1 MKEMGFYLCAG
12 RSALREAAR
21 REIKN
26 LQWSRVLETTAGYS
40 LELSTYLHR
49 IRFDGSVRP
58 DLATL
63 RAIHRAHQYAI
74 PFENLDV
81 LLRRPVVLDP
91 EASYE
96 KIVRRRRG
104 GWCYEMNG
112 VMGWALKEIGF
123 EAMRISAGVMRAL
136 AGDAQLGN
144 HLCLL
149 VRLDQPYLV
158 DVGFGGSLAE
168 PLPLSASQREDRP
181 YRLGLS
187 EVGDSYWRFT
197 EIAHG
202 DGDAFSFDFRA
213 APADEALLARKC
225 RFLQT
230 DQASPFVQNLV
241 IQRRTA
247 DTHLS
252 LRGRVLSTI
261 HSTRVDRKLLNS
273 ADELVATLRDKFD
286 LDTPEAATLWPSICA
301 RHEALFAGTSPVT

>member
-1 MKEMGFYLCAG
+1 MT
-12 RSALREAAR
+12 AR
-21 REIKN
+21 
-26 LQWSRVLETTAGYS
+26 YS
-40 LELSTYLHR
+40 LELSAYLNR

-81 LLRRPVVLDP
+81 LLHRPVDLDL
-91 EASYE
+91 EANYD
-96 KIVRRRRG
+96 KIVRQRRG

-112 VMGWALKEIGF
+112 VLGWALKEIGF
-123 EAMRISAGVMRAL
+123 EVMRMGAGVMRVR

-149 VRLDQPYLV
+149 VGLDQPYLV

-168 PLPLSASQREDRP
+168 PLPLRASEREDRP

-187 EVGDSYWRFT
+187 ELGGGYWRFG

-202 DGDAFSFDFRA
+202 DAEAFSFDFRV
-213 APADEALLARKC
+213 APADEALLARQC
-225 RFLQT
+225 RFLRT
-230 DQASPFVQNLV
+230 DPASQFIQNLV
-241 IQRRTA
+241 VQRRTA

-252 LRGRVLSTI
+252 LRGRVLTVT
-261 HSTRVDRKLLNS
+261 HATRVDKKLLCS
-273 ADELVATLRDKFD
+273 TDELVGTLRDSFD
-286 LDTPEAATLWPSICA
+286 LDIPEAATLWPSICA
-301 RHEALFAGTSPVT
+301 RHEALFAGTSAQVT

>member
-1 MKEMGFYLCAG
+1 M
-12 RSALREAAR
+12 
-21 REIKN
+21 
-26 LQWSRVLETTAGYS
+26 LETTESYL
-40 LELSTYLHR
+40 LELSAYLHR

-63 RAIHRAHQYAI
+63 RAMHRAHQYAI

-81 LLRRPVVLDP
+81 LLRRPVALDL
-91 EASYE
+91 EANYD
-96 KIVRRRRG
+96 KIVCQRRG
-104 GWCYEMNG
+104 GWCYELNG

-123 EAMRISAGVMRAL
+123 EVVRMSAGVMRVQ

-149 VRLDQPYLV
+149 VGLDQPYLV

-168 PLPLSASQREDRP
+168 PLPLRASEREDRP

-187 EVGDSYWRFT
+187 EIGDSYWRYA

-230 DQASPFVQNLV
+230 DPASPFIQNLV
-241 IQRRTA
+241 VQRRTA

-252 LRGRVLSTI
+252 LRGRVLAAI
-261 HSTRVDRKLLNS
+261 HATRVDKKLLDS
-273 ADELVATLRDKFD
+273 ADELVATLRDSFD

-301 RHEALFAGTSPVT
+301 RHETLFAGASAQVT

>member
-1 MKEMGFYLCAG
+1 M
-12 RSALREAAR
+12 
-21 REIKN
+21 
-26 LQWSRVLETTAGYS
+26 
-40 LELSTYLHR
+40 ELSAYLDR

-81 LLRRPVVLDP
+81 LLRHPLVLDP
-91 EASYE
+91 ETNYR
-96 KIVRRRRG
+96 KIVCRRRG

-112 VMGWALKEIGF
+112 VMGWALKQMGF
-123 EAMRISAGVMRAL
+123 EVMRMSAGVMRMR

-149 VRLDQPYLV
+149 VCLDQPYLV

-168 PLPLSASQREDRP
+168 PLPLRAMEREDSP

-187 EVGDSYWRFT
+187 EAGDDYWRFA

-202 DGDAFSFDFRA
+202 DGDAFSFDFRV

-225 RFLQT
+225 QFLQT
-230 DQASPFVQNLV
+230 DPASPFIQNLV
-241 IQRRTA
+241 VQRRTA
-247 DTHLS
+247 DKHLS
-252 LRGRVLSTI
+252 LRGRVLTTI
-261 HSTRVDRKLLNS
+261 HAARVDKRLLNS
-273 ADELVATLRDKFD
+273 EDELVATLRDCFE
-286 LDTPEAATLWPSICA
+286 LDTPEAAALWPSICA
-301 RHEALFAGTSPVT
+301 RHEALFAAVQFGI

>member
-1 MKEMGFYLCAG
+1 
-12 RSALREAAR
+12 
-21 REIKN
+21 
-26 LQWSRVLETTAGYS
+26 VLKTTAGYS
-40 LELSTYLHR
+40 LELSAYLNR

-81 LLRRPVVLDP
+81 LLRRPVALDP
-91 EASYE
+91 EANYD
-96 KIVRRRRG
+96 KIVCQRRG

-123 EAMRISAGVMRAL
+123 EVMRLSAGVMRVR
-136 AGDAQLGN
+136 AGDAQMGN

-149 VRLDQPYLV
+149 VCLDQPYLV
-158 DVGFGGSLAE
+158 DVGCGGSLAE
-168 PLPLSASQREDRP
+168 PLPLRASEREDRP

-187 EVGDSYWRFT
+187 ELGDGYWRFT

-202 DGDAFSFDFRA
+202 DGDAFSFDFRV

-225 RFLQT
+225 QFLQT
-230 DQASPFVQNLV
+230 DPASQFLQNLV
-241 IQRRTA
+241 VQRRTA

-252 LRGRVLSTI
+252 LRGRVLATI
-261 HSTRVDRKLLNS
+261 HAAHVDKKLLNS
-273 ADELVATLRDKFD
+273 AHELVATLRDSFD
-286 LDTPEAATLWPSICA
+286 VDIPEAATLWPSICA
-301 RHEALFAGTSPVT
+301 RHEALFAGTSISQ